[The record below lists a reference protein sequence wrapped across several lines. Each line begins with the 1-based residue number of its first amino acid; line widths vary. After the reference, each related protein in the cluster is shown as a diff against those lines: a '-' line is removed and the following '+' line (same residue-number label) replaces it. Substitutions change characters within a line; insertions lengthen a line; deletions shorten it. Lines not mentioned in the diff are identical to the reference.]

1 MIFLDLPG
9 EDTLA
14 LSPHGLQRMQE
25 RGISQDRVRTEIR
38 GARRKWEAARTLARR
53 GDEVKVVFPALT
65 LVLGLFGGEVCIITL
80 WSTGEGSK
88 GRSGR

>member
-1 MIFLDLPG
+1 M
-9 EDTLA
+9 
-14 LSPHGLQRMQE
+14 
-25 RGISQDRVRTEIR
+25 
-38 GARRKWEAARTLARR
+38 
-53 GDEVKVVFPALT
+53 KVVFPALT